1 MVNTSSTISWGIEAY
16 EKIMAIQGQHRSKYL
31 RDLVNQ
37 KTLPSVNVVITAL
50 DLGEFTLEELKAYSI
65 RLLAIS
71 NREKG

>member
-1 MVNTSSTISWGIEAY
+1 MPLVSTISWDIESY
-16 EKIMAIQGQHRSKYL
+16 TKIMKLPNQHRSKYI